1 MLPYFRPLCV
11 IFRIKQRW
19 VNTEATRTKS
29 TIHSHMLEKSST
41 VGYCLS
47 FPPFLGFFSGA
58 LVCLLS
64 RCCTAASTLWRMWFA
79 QQKAGTQLISADRR
93 ASQLLYY
100 NSYCIVLCWIVC
112 SHDTILKCR
121 WDGSGSL
128 GFWILQWVITESGSL
143 LLSRQFWSET
153 LCHFSAISTD
163 YNLWSLCDLDFELSW
178 GVLASNPTLRH
189 TKQSIKK
196 EKKCINNISTCHNW
210 INWSLIE

>member
-1 MLPYFRPLCV
+1 MP
-11 IFRIKQRW
+11 K
-19 VNTEATRTKS
+19 
-29 TIHSHMLEKSST
+29 KSST

-47 FPPFLGFFSGA
+47 FSPFLGFFSGA

-64 RCCTAASTLWRMWFA
+64 RCCTAASTLWRMWFG

-100 NSYCIVLCWIVC
+100 NSYCTERLIYESRGVWIVLCLIVCPHLQC

-153 LCHFSAISTD
+153 LCHFSVISTD
-163 YNLWSLCDLDFELSW
+163 YSLWSLCDLDFELSW

-189 TKQSIKK
+189 TKQSIEK
-196 EKKCINNISTCHNW
+196 EKKCINNILTCHNW